1 MNRKIILLP
10 LALSALVLAGCGE
23 TGTSSTSSSEETP
36 TSSETTSSSEE
47 VPSSSSTTES
57 ETSNPEE
64 ETWSTIADLKTMD
77 IGASFTARA
86 YWMGTCGMI
95 NEQYG
100 TYNTSYVADGIN
112 GYIIYRAEAAK
123 IDALELEVG
132 KTVVEFTGTIA
143 NYVDE
148 DSGTTTYECSLNT
161 IAVVDDA
168 TGLEAPVMLT
178 LDADNPTF
186 TFDAT
191 TASRRVVI
199 NDAKVVSNETGTHD
213 NVTVTFTVGTDDTE
227 YTIFF
232 DSRYTDT
239 SLVAELEAGDT
250 FNCESFVGRSR
261 FESIDKLEITAK
273 GGSTEEPGDETIT
286 PLADVID
293 LADDTTFTTRAYY
306 VGRNSKAAEKGI
318 MTYNAVYVADGATAY
333 MIYNH
338 SQEEIDALNLVPGE
352 SIVEFSGKVA
362 NYGGLY
368 ECRANSIKVVTDA
381 TGLEAPVY
389 QTLDKD
395 HADIDLESVLVSTK
409 FNVSDATVKNIA
421 TSGNDTTITFTV
433 GEGTKEYTLLLDQRY
448 NDMTPVENLAVGD
461 GFETETFLNVE
472 DGEKVF
478 TYIANFVDKTEGGST
493 EEPEP
498 EPEPTTPD
506 LSNPTAIEISA
517 IATTSMDEN
526 VVYTTTG
533 ILEDLDHADQ
543 YGNSYLV
550 DPETGATLQLYGNT
564 TSTSAFVFDEDGN
577 LDYVN
582 PKDAVTTLADVNNG
596 EKVTILFQYS
606 NTFKNAYSVTTAH
619 EACTDA
625 YTVQLPTLENA
636 AIEVNPTSGTY
647 GTEATLTITPDSGFD
662 VTSVT
667 IDHGYGKETLKAAPY
682 TFEIEAYNKVEV
694 TLRDTS
700 VVVSTYTLTVDNF
713 ENVSGYGNYTGSV
726 NVNGTDVGLA
736 ANQIMRGTGA
746 NDGAIQMRNK
756 DNNPSYVYN
765 TVALPAAIVSIEVT
779 FSSEMT
785 RDGQFGIS
793 VGTSELANAPES
805 ISWTGTTYTY
815 TPSVSDATYFTI
827 GHSESGTNAMYIA
840 SIVITIAA

>member
-1 MNRKIILLP
+1 
-10 LALSALVLAGCGE
+10 
-23 TGTSSTSSSEETP
+23 
-36 TSSETTSSSEE
+36 
-47 VPSSSSTTES
+47 
-57 ETSNPEE
+57 
-64 ETWSTIADLKTMD
+64 
-77 IGASFTARA
+77 
-86 YWMGTCGMI
+86 MGTCGMI

-100 TYNTSYVADGIN
+100 TYNTSYVADGAN
-112 GYIIYRAEAAK
+112 GYIIYRGEASK

-132 KTVVEFTGTIA
+132 KTVVEFTGTIS

-148 DSGTTTYECSLNT
+148 KTGEVKTYECSLDT
-161 IAVVDDA
+161 IKVVDDA
-168 TGLEAPVMLT
+168 TGLTAPVMLT

-213 NVTVTFTVGTDDTE
+213 NVTVTFTVGTDDTK

-261 FESIDKLEITAK
+261 FESIDKLVITSE

-293 LADDTTFTTRAYY
+293 LADDATFTTRAYY

-389 QTLDKD
+389 QTLDKG

-461 GFETETFLNVE
+461 AFETETFLNVE

-493 EEPEP
+493 EEPDP
-498 EPEPTTPD
+498 EPEPLPTPVDTTITEALKGE
-506 LSNPTAIEISA
+506 LSKTTLYKVTGVIEA
-517 IATTSMDEN
+517 MKGDK
-526 VVYTTTG
+526 
-533 ILEDLDHADQ
+533 
-543 YGNSYLV
+543 YGNAMLV
-550 DPETGATLQLYGNT
+550 DPETGDYITVYGNT
-564 TSTSAFVFDEDGN
+564 TTMSAFTVTDGEVS
-577 LDYVN
+577 YTN
-582 PKDAVTTLADVNNG
+582 PQDAQTTLADIHDGDEITVLCVYDYYASSG
-596 EKVTILFQYS
+596 THELLC
-606 NTFKNAYSVTTAH
+606 VTTEHA
-619 EACTDA
+619 A
-625 YTVQLPTLENA
+625 YDGTVAVTMPTELAN
-636 AIEVNPTSGTY
+636 GTATASK
-647 GTEATLTITPDSGFD
+647 TEAAWGEDITIT
-662 VTSVT
+662 VTPAANYVVASVKV
-667 IDHGYGKETLKAAPY
+667 DHGYTSETLTKAPY
-682 TFEIEAYNKVEV
+682 TFKARSINEV
-694 TLRDTS
+694 TVEFRDAS
-700 VVVSTYTLTVDNF
+700 IQLKTYTLTAEDLGLGSYAAGDATVD
-713 ENVSGYGNYTGSV
+713 EIAYSYIEIGDYGNGIQWRSK
-726 NVNGTDVGLA
+726 NGNNA
-736 ANQIMRGTGA
+736 ALWNTSA
-746 NDGAIQMRNK
+746 F
-756 DNNPSYVYN
+756 DNS
-765 TVALPAAIVSIEVT
+765 IVSITVTWNASSPNNTNTWLAVT
-779 FSSEMT
+779 FGTEAIVA
-785 RDGQFGIS
+785 DVDEKDIS
-793 VGTSELANAPES
+793 YKTGDTTATVDCDVEGATFFRINHSTS
-805 ISWTGTTYTY
+805 T
-815 TPSVSDATYFTI
+815 
-827 GHSESGTNAMYIA
+827 SGSFYIDKIEIA
-840 SIVITIAA
+840 VIA

>member
-10 LALSALVLAGCGE
+10 LVLSALVLAGCGE

-100 TYNTSYVADGIN
+100 TYNTSYVADGAE
-112 GYIIYRAEAAK
+112 GYIIYRGEASK

-148 DSGTTTYECSLNT
+148 KSGSTTYECSLNT
-161 IAVVDDA
+161 ITVVEDA

-178 LDADNPTF
+178 LNAANPTF

-199 NDAKVVSNETGTHD
+199 NDAKVVSNETGNHD
-213 NVTVTFTVGTDDTE
+213 NVTVTFTVGTDTTK

-239 SLVAELEAGDT
+239 SLVADLKAGDT

-261 FESIDKLEITAK
+261 FESIDKLVITSE

-286 PLADVID
+286 PLADVINM
-293 LADDTTFTTRAYY
+293 ADDTTFTTRAYY

-338 SQEEIDALNLVPGE
+338 SQEKIDALNLVPGE

-362 NYGGLY
+362 NFGGLY
-368 ECRANSIKVVTDA
+368 ECRADSIKVITDA

-395 HADIDLESVLVSTK
+395 HADIDLGSVLVSTK
-409 FNVSDATVKNIA
+409 FNVSDALVKKIT

-433 GEGTKEYTLLLDQRY
+433 GEGTKEYGLLLDSRY
-448 NDMTPVENLAVGD
+448 NDMTPVEDLKAGD
-461 GFETETFLNVE
+461 TFKTETFLNVE
-472 DGEKVF
+472 DGAPMF
-478 TYIANFVDKTEGGST
+478 TYIANFAITAEGEGGST
-493 EEPEP
+493 EEPDP
-498 EPEPTTPD
+498 EPEPLPTPVDTTIAEALTGE
-506 LSNPTAIEISA
+506 LSKTTLYRVTGVIEQ
-517 IATTSMDEN
+517 MK
-526 VVYTTTG
+526 G
-533 ILEDLDHADQ
+533 DQ
-543 YGNSYLV
+543 YGNAMLV
-550 DPETGATLQLYGNT
+550 DPETGDYITVYGNT
-564 TSTSAFVFDEDGN
+564 TSMSAFTVTNGEVS
-577 LDYVN
+577 YTN
-582 PKDAVTTLADVNNG
+582 PKDAETTLADIHDGDKITVLC
-596 EKVTILFQYS
+596 VYDYFQW
-606 NTFKNAYSVTTAH
+606 TDTHELLCVTTEHA
-619 EACTDA
+619 A
-625 YTVQLPTLENA
+625 YDGTVAVTMPTEIANA
-636 AIEVNPTSGTY
+636 TATASK
-647 GTEATLTITPDSGFD
+647 TEAAWGEDITITVTPGENYA
-662 VTSVT
+662 VTSVKV
-667 IDHGYGKETLKAAPY
+667 DHGYTTETLTAAPY
-682 TFEIEAYNKVEV
+682 TFKARCINNVTVE
-694 TLRDTS
+694 LRDASVVSESLTIVADNVPATYNDEQTFTVDGVVFKSNNLAGSYGNGIQTKIDAFIYNETALPKAIDNIVFTFSEKQTSTASADSVNFGTS
-700 VVVSTYTLTVDNF
+700 VMTEVGEENNLVMFDGETATITVDC
-713 ENVSGYGNYTGSV
+713 
-726 NVNGTDVGLA
+726 DVE
-736 ANQIMRGTGA
+736 GA
-746 NDGAIQMRNK
+746 
-756 DNNPSYVYN
+756 
-765 TVALPAAIVSIEVT
+765 T
-779 FSSEMT
+779 FFRIDHTLKGMICLE
-785 RDGQFGIS
+785 
-793 VGTSELANAPES
+793 
-805 ISWTGTTYTY
+805 
-815 TPSVSDATYFTI
+815 
-827 GHSESGTNAMYIA
+827 
-840 SIVITIAA
+840 SIVINYAA

>member
-10 LALSALVLAGCGE
+10 LVLSALVLAGCGE
-23 TGTSSTSSSEETP
+23 ASTSSSTA
-36 TSSETTSSSEE
+36 SSEETTSSST
-47 VPSSSSTTES
+47 PTTGTSSESST
-57 ETSNPEE
+57 PEQQ
-64 ETWSTIADLKTMD
+64 TWNTIEQLKGLAQGT
-77 IGASFTARA
+77 SFTARA
-86 YWMGTCGMI
+86 YWMGTCGKV
-95 NEQYG
+95 NEEYG
-100 TYNTSYVADGIN
+100 TYNTAYVADGAN
-112 GYIIYRAEAAK
+112 GYIIYRGEAAK
-123 IDALELEVG
+123 IDALTLEPG
-132 KTVVEFTGTIA
+132 KTVVEFTGTIS
-143 NYVDE
+143 NYVDDE
-148 DSGTTTYECSLNT
+148 TGEVKTYECSLDT
-161 IAVVDDA
+161 IKVVDDA
-168 TGLEAPVMLT
+168 TGLTAPVMLT
-178 LDADNPTF
+178 LNAANPTF

-191 TASRRVVI
+191 TQSRRVAI
-199 NDAKVVSNETGTHD
+199 SDAKVVSNVTGNYD
-213 NVTVTFTVGTDDTE
+213 NVTVTFTVGTDTTN

-239 SLVAELEAGDT
+239 SLVADLKAGDT
-250 FNCESFVGRSR
+250 FSCESFVGSSR
-261 FESIDKLEITAK
+261 FESIDKLVITSE
-273 GGSTEEPGDETIT
+273 GGSTEEPGEDTIT
-286 PLADVID
+286 PLADVIKM
-293 LADDTTFTTRAYY
+293 ADDTTFTTRAYY
-306 VGRNSKAAEKGI
+306 VGRNSKAADKGG

-333 MIYNH
+333 MIYNP
-338 SQEEIDALNLVPGE
+338 SQETIDGLNLVAGE
-352 SIVEFSGKVA
+352 SIVEFSGYVS

-368 ECRANSIKVVTDA
+368 ECRLDSIKVVTDS

-395 HADIDLESVLVSTK
+395 HNDIDLANVMVSTK
-409 FNVSDATVKNIA
+409 FNVSDALVKNIT

-433 GEGTKEYTLLLDQRY
+433 GEGTKEYGLLLDSRY
-448 NDMTPVENLAVGD
+448 NDMTPVEDLKAGD
-461 GFETETFLNVE
+461 TFKTETFLNVE
-472 DGEKVF
+472 NGAPMF
-478 TYIANFVDKTEGGST
+478 TYIANFAITAEGEGGST
-493 EEPEP
+493 E

>member
-10 LALSALVLAGCGE
+10 LVLSALVLAGCGE
-23 TGTSSTSSSEETP
+23 TGTSSSSTASSELTTSSCVPTTGSSSE
-36 TSSETTSSSEE
+36 
-47 VPSSSSTTES
+47 SST
-57 ETSNPEE
+57 PEQQ
-64 ETWSTIADLKTMD
+64 TWNTIEQLKGLAQGT
-77 IGASFTARA
+77 SFTARA
-86 YWMGTCGMI
+86 YWLGTCGKV
-95 NEQYG
+95 NEEYG
-100 TYNTSYVADGIN
+100 TYNTAYVADGAN
-112 GYIIYRAEAAK
+112 GYIIYRGEAAK
-123 IDALELEVG
+123 IDALTLEPG
-132 KTVVEFTGTIA
+132 KTVVEFTGAIS
-143 NYVDE
+143 NYVDDE
-148 DSGTTTYECSLNT
+148 TGEVKTYECSLDT
-161 IAVVDDA
+161 IKVVDDA
-168 TGLEAPVMLT
+168 TGLTAPVMLT
-178 LDADNPTF
+178 LNAANPTF

-191 TASRRVVI
+191 TASRRI
-199 NDAKVVSNETGTHD
+199 AISDAKVVSNETGNYD
-213 NVTVTFTVGTDDTE
+213 NVTVTFTVGTDTTN

-239 SLVAELEAGDT
+239 SLVADLKAGDT
-250 FNCESFVGRSR
+250 FSCESFVGSSR
-261 FESIDKLEITAK
+261 FESIDKLVIT
-273 GGSTEEPGDETIT
+273 S
-286 PLADVID
+286 
-293 LADDTTFTTRAYY
+293 
-306 VGRNSKAAEKGI
+306 
-318 MTYNAVYVADGATAY
+318 
-333 MIYNH
+333 
-338 SQEEIDALNLVPGE
+338 
-352 SIVEFSGKVA
+352 
-362 NYGGLY
+362 
-368 ECRANSIKVVTDA
+368 
-381 TGLEAPVY
+381 
-389 QTLDKD
+389 
-395 HADIDLESVLVSTK
+395 
-409 FNVSDATVKNIA
+409 
-421 TSGNDTTITFTV
+421 
-433 GEGTKEYTLLLDQRY
+433 
-448 NDMTPVENLAVGD
+448 
-461 GFETETFLNVE
+461 
-472 DGEKVF
+472 
-478 TYIANFVDKTEGGST
+478 EGGST
-493 EEPEP
+493 EDPD
-498 EPEPTTPD
+498 PTTPD

-606 NTFKNAYSVTTAH
+606 NNFKNAYSVTTAH

-647 GTEATLTITPDSGFD
+647 GTEATLTITPDSGFE

-694 TLRDTS
+694 ALRDTS

-765 TVALPAAIVSIEVT
+765 TVALPAAITSIEVT

-805 ISWTGTTYTY
+805 ISWTGTAYTY

>member
-10 LALSALVLAGCGE
+10 LVLSALVLAGCGE
-23 TGTSSTSSSEETP
+23 TGTSSTTSSEEA
-36 TSSETTSSSEE
+36 TSSTSSSQAGETTSSVEETTSSSEE
-47 VPSSSSTTES
+47 ETTSSEPTLDYTPISQ
-57 ETSNPEE
+57 
-64 ETWSTIADLKTMD
+64 IAL
-77 IGASFTARA
+77 S
-86 YWMGTCGMI
+86 
-95 NEQYG
+95 
-100 TYNTSYVADGIN
+100 
-112 GYIIYRAEAAK
+112 EAAVTTRGQVVAK
-123 IDALELEVG
+123 SKQAVIIHDGTAGLYIYGKDYPSTVNVGDYVEVKGSVSSYNGLLQMAWNGTVPATITKVSGQIEGTIPAPTALTAEIANGWATNTLTQADVKAYTWRATAGLASGKFTTLNIEGCSTDIEPAYHDYEAIPLDEGKTYDVTAYFVGFHNYISILVTEAKEVG
-132 KTVVEFTGTIA
+132 
-143 NYVDE
+143 
-148 DSGTTTYECSLNT
+148 S
-161 IAVVDDA
+161 
-168 TGLEAPVMLT
+168 
-178 LDADNPTF
+178 
-186 TFDAT
+186 
-191 TASRRVVI
+191 
-199 NDAKVVSNETGTHD
+199 
-213 NVTVTFTVGTDDTE
+213 
-227 YTIFF
+227 
-232 DSRYTDT
+232 
-239 SLVAELEAGDT
+239 
-250 FNCESFVGRSR
+250 
-261 FESIDKLEITAK
+261 
-273 GGSTEEPGDETIT
+273 STEEPDEQTFT
-286 PLADVID
+286 KLADVIKM
-293 LADDTTFTTRAYY
+293 ADDTTFTSRAYY
-306 VGRNSKAAEKGI
+306 VGRNSKAADKGG
-318 MTYNAVYVADGATAY
+318 MTYNAVYVADGATPY
-333 MIYNH
+333 MIYNA
-338 SQEEIDALNLVPGE
+338 SQETIDGLNLVAGE
-352 SIVEFSGKVA
+352 SIVEFSGYVS

-368 ECRANSIKVVTDA
+368 ECRLDSIKVVDDA

-395 HADIDLESVLVSTK
+395 HNDIDLANVMVSTK
-409 FNVSDATVKNIA
+409 FNVSDALVKNIT

-433 GEGTKEYTLLLDQRY
+433 GEGTKEYGLLLDSRY
-448 NDMTPVENLAVGD
+448 NDMTPVENLKAGD
-461 GFETETFLNVE
+461 TFKTETFLNVE
-472 DGEKVF
+472 DGAPMF
-478 TYIANFVDKTEGGST
+478 TYIANFAITAEGEGGST

-606 NTFKNAYSVTTAH
+606 NNFKNAYSVTTAH
-619 EACTDA
+619 EACADA

-694 TLRDTS
+694 ALRDTS
-700 VVVSTYTLTVDNF
+700 VVVSTYTLTVENF
-713 ENVSGYGNYTGSV
+713 ENVSSYGNYTGSV
-726 NVNGTDVGLA
+726 NMNGTDVGLA

-785 RDGQFGIS
+785 REGQFGIS

-827 GHSESGTNAMYIA
+827 GHAETGTNAMYIA

>member
-10 LALSALVLAGCGE
+10 LVLSALVLAGCGE

-47 VPSSSSTTES
+47 VPSGSSTTES

-95 NEQYG
+95 NEEYG
-100 TYNTSYVADGIN
+100 TYNTSYVADGDE
-112 GYIIYRAEAAK
+112 GYIIYRGEASK

-148 DSGTTTYECSLNT
+148 DSGSTTYECTLNT
-161 IAVVDDA
+161 IAVVENA

-199 NDAKVVSNETGTHD
+199 NDAKVVSNETGSHD

-227 YTIFF
+227 YTIYF

-239 SLVAELEAGDT
+239 SIVADLEAGDT

-273 GGSTEEPGDETIT
+273 GGSAEEPGGETIT
-286 PLADVID
+286 PLADVIE
-293 LADDTTFTTRAYY
+293 LADDATFTTRAYY
-306 VGRNSKAAEKGI
+306 VGRNSKAANKGE

-368 ECRANSIKVVTDA
+368 ECRADSIKVVTDA

-409 FNVSDATVKNIA
+409 FNVSDATVKSIA

-493 EEPEP
+493 EEP
-498 EPEPTTPD
+498 
-506 LSNPTAIEISA
+506 
-517 IATTSMDEN
+517 
-526 VVYTTTG
+526 
-533 ILEDLDHADQ
+533 
-543 YGNSYLV
+543 
-550 DPETGATLQLYGNT
+550 DPETPTISTIASLLETGAALDSNRG
-564 TSTSAFVFDEDGN
+564 TSTETYQLTGNVTAITDRQFTVTDETGSIIVYGDPTEGEGDVHMKDTVTLEGKLQNYFDTIELVEWHVVEMTRGTYDVTVLPCENGKIQASKSTGIAYDEEITLTAVADTGYKIASIKVNGVPANIENNVVTVKVLGDIEVEAEFVTEDTEILPTMN
-577 LDYVN
+577 LDYVFSQYEAGEQYAEN
-582 PKDAVTTLADVNNG
+582 EVHVLDEYTTVTTTQSHFTSELR
-596 EKVTILFQYS
+596 IYS
-606 NTFKNAYSVTTAH
+606 NSTHDGYAIV
-619 EACTDA
+619 ACTNVIA
-625 YTVQLPTLENA
+625 GFRMNA
-636 AIEVNPTSGTY
+636 G
-647 GTEATLTITPDSGFD
+647 
-662 VTSVT
+662 
-667 IDHGYGKETLKAAPY
+667 
-682 TFEIEAYNKVEV
+682 NKVD
-694 TLRDTS
+694 TLNVYGS
-700 VVVSTYTLTVDNF
+700 VDGAEYTLIK
-713 ENVSGYGNYTGSV
+713 G
-726 NVNGTDVGLA
+726 
-736 ANQIMRGTGA
+736 
-746 NDGAIQMRNK
+746 
-756 DNNPSYVYN
+756 
-765 TVALPAAIVSIEVT
+765 IEVT
-779 FSSEMT
+779 TSSYT
-785 RDGQFGIS
+785 DYTLDIDHTLGYKYLKLDVAGSQQIRLKSFGLT
-793 VGTSELANAPES
+793 V
-805 ISWTGTTYTY
+805 
-815 TPSVSDATYFTI
+815 VK
-827 GHSESGTNAMYIA
+827 
-840 SIVITIAA
+840 

>member
-10 LALSALVLAGCGE
+10 LVLSALVLAGCGE
-23 TGTSSTSSSEETP
+23 TGTSSSSTASSE
-36 TSSETTSSSEE
+36 ETTSSS
-47 VPSSSSTTES
+47 VPTTGSSSESST
-57 ETSNPEE
+57 PEQQ
-64 ETWSTIADLKTMD
+64 TWNTIEQLKGLAQGT
-77 IGASFTARA
+77 SFTARA
-86 YWMGTCGMI
+86 YWMGTCGKV
-95 NEQYG
+95 NEEYG
-100 TYNTSYVADGIN
+100 TYNTAYVADGAN
-112 GYIIYRAEAAK
+112 GYIIYRGEAAK
-123 IDALELEVG
+123 IDALTLEPG
-132 KTVVEFTGTIA
+132 KTVVEFTGAIS
-143 NYVDE
+143 NYVDDE
-148 DSGTTTYECSLNT
+148 TGEVKTYECSLDT
-161 IAVVDDA
+161 IKVVDDA
-168 TGLEAPVMLT
+168 TGLTAPVMLT
-178 LDADNPTF
+178 LNAANPTF

-191 TASRRVVI
+191 TASRRI
-199 NDAKVVSNETGTHD
+199 AISDAKVVSNETGNYD
-213 NVTVTFTVGTDDTE
+213 NVTVTFTVGTDTTN

-239 SLVAELEAGDT
+239 SLVADLKAGDT
-250 FNCESFVGRSR
+250 FSCESFVGSSR
-261 FESIDKLEITAK
+261 FESIDKLVIT
-273 GGSTEEPGDETIT
+273 S
-286 PLADVID
+286 
-293 LADDTTFTTRAYY
+293 
-306 VGRNSKAAEKGI
+306 
-318 MTYNAVYVADGATAY
+318 
-333 MIYNH
+333 
-338 SQEEIDALNLVPGE
+338 
-352 SIVEFSGKVA
+352 
-362 NYGGLY
+362 
-368 ECRANSIKVVTDA
+368 
-381 TGLEAPVY
+381 
-389 QTLDKD
+389 
-395 HADIDLESVLVSTK
+395 
-409 FNVSDATVKNIA
+409 
-421 TSGNDTTITFTV
+421 
-433 GEGTKEYTLLLDQRY
+433 
-448 NDMTPVENLAVGD
+448 
-461 GFETETFLNVE
+461 
-472 DGEKVF
+472 
-478 TYIANFVDKTEGGST
+478 EGGST
-493 EEPEP
+493 EDPD
-498 EPEPTTPD
+498 PTTPD

-606 NTFKNAYSVTTAH
+606 NNFKNAYSVTTAH

-647 GTEATLTITPDSGFD
+647 GTEATLTITPDSGFE

-694 TLRDTS
+694 ALRDTS

-765 TVALPAAIVSIEVT
+765 TVALPAAITSIEVT

>member
-1 MNRKIILLP
+1 MMNRKIILLP
-10 LALSALVLAGCGE
+10 LVLSALVLAGCGE
-23 TGTSSTSSSEETP
+23 TGTSSTSSSEEAP

-100 TYNTSYVADGIN
+100 TYNTSYVADGDE
-112 GYIIYRAEAAK
+112 GYIIYRGEASK

-148 DSGTTTYECSLNT
+148 DSGSTTYECSLNT

-178 LDADNPTF
+178 LKAANPTF

-199 NDAKVVSNETGTHD
+199 NDAKVVSNETGNHD
-213 NVTVTFTVGTDDTE
+213 NVTVTFTVGTDDTK

-232 DSRYTDT
+232 DSRYTNT

-306 VGRNSKAAEKGI
+306 VGRNSKAAKKGI

-352 SIVEFSGKVA
+352 SIVQFSGKVA
-362 NYGGLY
+362 NFGGLY
-368 ECRANSIKVVTDA
+368 ECRADSIKVITDA
-381 TGLEAPVY
+381 TGIEAPVY

-448 NDMTPVENLAVGD
+448 NDMTPVEDLTVGD
-461 GFETETFLNVE
+461 AFETETFLNIE
-472 DGEKVF
+472 SGEKVF
-478 TYIANFVDKTEGGST
+478 TYIANFVDKTDGGST
-493 EEPEP
+493 EDP
-498 EPEPTTPD
+498 
-506 LSNPTAIEISA
+506 
-517 IATTSMDEN
+517 
-526 VVYTTTG
+526 
-533 ILEDLDHADQ
+533 
-543 YGNSYLV
+543 
-550 DPETGATLQLYGNT
+550 DPETPTISTIASLLETGAALDDNRGTSTETYRLKGNVTAISNNQFTVADESGEIIVYGTPTEGEGDVHMDDTVTLEGKLQNFYGTVELVEWHIVDITRATYDVTILPSENGEIQASKSTGIAYGEEITLTAVPASGYKLASIKVDGTVVNFDNNIATVEIEHDIEVEATFVTEDTEIAETLNLDYTFSDYDPGKQYAVDEEHVLDEYTTVTTTQAHFTSQLRLYSSSEHDGFAIISCTNVIAGFRMSAGNKT
-564 TSTSAFVFDEDGN
+564 DTLNVFGSVDGSEYTLIEGIEVTSTSYSDYT
-577 LDYVN
+577 LD
-582 PKDAVTTLADVNNG
+582 
-596 EKVTILFQYS
+596 
-606 NTFKNAYSVTTAH
+606 
-619 EACTDA
+619 
-625 YTVQLPTLENA
+625 
-636 AIEVNPTSGTY
+636 
-647 GTEATLTITPDSGFD
+647 
-662 VTSVT
+662 
-667 IDHGYGKETLKAAPY
+667 IDETLGYKFLKLDVAG
-682 TFEIEAYNKVEV
+682 TNQIRLQSFG
-694 TLRDTS
+694 
-700 VVVSTYTLTVDNF
+700 LTV
-713 ENVSGYGNYTGSV
+713 
-726 NVNGTDVGLA
+726 L
-736 ANQIMRGTGA
+736 
-746 NDGAIQMRNK
+746 K
-756 DNNPSYVYN
+756 
-765 TVALPAAIVSIEVT
+765 
-779 FSSEMT
+779 
-785 RDGQFGIS
+785 
-793 VGTSELANAPES
+793 
-805 ISWTGTTYTY
+805 
-815 TPSVSDATYFTI
+815 
-827 GHSESGTNAMYIA
+827 
-840 SIVITIAA
+840 